1 MSSDAKDAK
10 ACYTKAGVRAAPIK
24 YGVFL
29 FLLFGGSSECS
40 AQGNT
45 EYLIGAARPPSQNIP
60 HNTKEPIRHF
70 FRTGSSLDLH
80 STKYS
85 LVTF

>member
-1 MSSDAKDAK
+1 MSSDAKDTK

-24 YGVFL
+24 YGAFL

-70 FRTGSSLDLH
+70 FRTGSSLYLH
-80 STKYS
+80 STKHS